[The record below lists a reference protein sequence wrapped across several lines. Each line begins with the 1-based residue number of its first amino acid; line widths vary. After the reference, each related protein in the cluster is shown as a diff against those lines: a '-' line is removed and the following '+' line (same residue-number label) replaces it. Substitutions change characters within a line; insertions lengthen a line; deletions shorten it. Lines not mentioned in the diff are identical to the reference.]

1 MSTMP
6 LKEVDKV
13 EILTVL
19 DNTVDMLLP
28 DAEKAKRPP
37 RHSDAMTRESLI
49 AEHGFSALVKVTNG
63 NTSELLLFD
72 AGLSRRGLIHNMDV
86 LDIKPKEFHSI
97 VLSHG
102 HADHTRGLMG
112 MVERLGEKKM
122 PLLLHPDAFLERKV
136 IFPDGHEIN
145 LPPPDRR
152 ILSQDGIEF
161 IEERGP
167 SYVLG
172 GLVLVTGQVHRTTAF
187 ETGFPLHHALRDG
200 EWQKD
205 PYIHDDQ
212 AVVVNVKDKGL
223 VVLTGCGHAGAINTI
238 KQAQDLTGVQKIHA
252 VIGGFHLSG
261 PLFEPIIAPTVAALK
276 EMNPALVVPA
286 HCTGWKAVHALA
298 RELPQAFVQNSVG
311 TRFVL

>member
-1 MSTMP
+1 MATMP
-6 LKEVDKV
+6 LKEVDTV

-19 DNTVDMLLP
+19 DNTIDMLLP
-28 DAEKAKRPP
+28 DTEKAKRLP
-37 RHSDAMTRESLI
+37 RVADAMTRESLI
-49 AEHGFSALVKVTNG
+49 AEHGFSALVKVTSG
-63 NTSELLLFD
+63 NTSDSLLFD
-72 AGLSRRGLIHNMDV
+72 AGLSKRGLMHNMDV
-86 LDIKPKEFHSI
+86 LEIKPKELHSI

-112 MVERLGEKKM
+112 MVERLGARKL

-145 LPPPDRR
+145 LPPPDRDV
-152 ILSQDGIEF
+152 LSQDGIEF

-172 GLVLVTGQVHRTTAF
+172 NLMLVTGQVHRTTSF
-187 ETGFPLHHALRDG
+187 ETGFPLHHALRNG

-238 KQAQDLTGVQKIHA
+238 KQAQDLTGVQRVHA

-261 PLFEPIIAPTVAALK
+261 PLFEQIIAPTVAALK

-286 HCTGWKAVHALA
+286 HCTGWKAVHAIA
-298 RELPQAFVQNSVG
+298 RELPRAFVQNSVG